1 MNQIED
7 DLKAALRRK
16 PAPPGFAAKVFKQI
30 ESEALNKRAPHYFFQ
45 SWLGMAFRN
54 EILALASAIMLV
66 LGVVMQLGGGQSVL
80 ADSIERLTIMTAVSR
95 SLHRA
100 TSMDCIVLKPGA
112 GEEHYQFRVR
122 WNAAGFTRVDMDPT
136 HIPERTLWISKGT
149 VSVADDEDGA
159 VRSTTISTM
168 LSKWKLPMEF
178 LAPTI
183 LAQHMER
190 FGLRQAADQGSAQP
204 GELVLVGQENQQ
216 VVEIAINA
224 RTALPIALKKF
235 LPAPVGTGKE
245 LAGFEEVRFQWNKA
259 IPQELFIPGR
269 SAIKKQVH

>member
-1 MNQIED
+1 MNNIED
-7 DLKAALRRK
+7 DLKAALSRK
-16 PAPPGFAAKVFKQI
+16 PAPSGFAAKVFERI
-30 ESEALNKRAPHYFFQ
+30 ESEALNKRTPHYFFQ

-80 ADSIERLTIMTAVSR
+80 ADSIEQLTIMTAVSR

-122 WNAAGFTRVDMDPT
+122 WNAAGFTRVDVDPT
-136 HIPERTLWISKGT
+136 HIPERTLWVSKGT
-149 VSVADDEDGA
+149 VSVADEDGA
-159 VRSTTISTM
+159 VRSTMIST
-168 LSKWKLPMEF
+168 LPSKWKLPMEF

-190 FGLRQAADQGSAQP
+190 FGLRQAADQGSAQL
-204 GELVLVGQENQQ
+204 GELVLVGQENHQ
-216 VVEIAINA
+216 VVEIAIDA

-245 LAGFEEVRFQWNKA
+245 PAVFEEVRFQWNKT
-259 IPQELFIPGR
+259 IPQELFIPGL